1 MGRIEAA
8 EGRAPGDFI
17 SDLKD
22 DRTLCQSYKN
32 ACIKQEEILK
42 VMTQLLCEQG
52 IVIEYDQDIG
62 KGVDIYLTDT
72 MGKNPSYRNLKLKRM
87 FNDLAACRER
97 SKYFAPILKEIEA
110 LDFMFRVRSS
120 NDV

>member
-32 ACIKQEEILK
+32 ACIKQEEIIQ

-52 IVIEYDQDIG
+52 IVIEDDQDIR
-62 KGVDIYLTDT
+62 KGVDLYLTGT
-72 MGKNPSYRNLKLKRM
+72 MEKTPDYRNLKLKRILH
-87 FNDLAACRER
+87 DLDARRER

-110 LDFMFRVRSS
+110 LDGPFVPRS
-120 NDV
+120 